1 MDAAYKAIEQGTGL
15 AVKVRKFEVHA
26 VTVGEDA
33 QGETVVYVDY
43 NGRSYRGS
51 SVSTDIIEASCKA
64 LLEVV
69 NRIEQSQLGARAG
82 KRDAAAAGTKAA
94 L

>member
-1 MDAAYKAIEQGTGL
+1 M

-26 VTVGEDA
+26 VTIGEDA

-69 NRIEQSQLGARAG
+69 NRIEQSQHGGARA
-82 KRDAAAAGTKAA
+82 AAMREAAMTAKSAP
-94 L
+94 

>member
-1 MDAAYKAIEQGTGL
+1 
-15 AVKVRKFEVHA
+15 VKLRKFEVHA

-69 NRIEQSQLGARAG
+69 NRIEQSQQGGGRQPA
-82 KRDAAAAGTKAA
+82 KRDAAAAVKSA